1 MTPDATDKQ
10 LERIKLF
17 PTAPV
22 VFSSFPYTSKVTD
35 NRYSQTKRYI
45 VAIDGYQKGQ
55 ELKSNESPLLQ

>member
-1 MTPDATDKQ
+1 MPMTPDAPDKQ

-35 NRYSQTKRYI
+35 IAK
-45 VAIDGYQKGQ
+45 QKDT
-55 ELKSNESPLLQ
+55 